1 MPRRVAALVLTTAA
15 AIACLLPAAPAPLRW
30 LGPEYTNADGI
41 RLARIPA
48 GAFWM
53 GPPNDGDEASPRMP
67 RHRVCISRPFY
78 IGVHEVTQGQYE
90 RVMGKNPS
98 WFSKGTG
105 GRERVKGVD
114 ASRLPVESVSW
125 HDAMEFCA
133 RLSARPADRN
143 AGRVYRLPTEAEW
156 EYACRAG
163 EKEYRRYSFG
173 HSLTGKANHS
183 CDGASLSRSAVVG
196 SYAANAWGL
205 HDMHGNVAEWC
216 LDWHGETYYKDS
228 PPADPRGPAEGEWR
242 VVRGGDYGTYAWGC
256 RSANRSAQP
265 PECKTQG
272 LGFRVVMVPGR

>member
-205 HDMHGNVAEWC
+205 HDMHGNVWEWC
-216 LDWHGETYYKDS
+216 EDWYAAGPRRAVGGPARGEMKVMRGGSWQNHARLCRSAARESMTPTY
-228 PPADPRGPAEGEWR
+228 RGPA
-242 VVRGGDYGTYAWGC
+242 C
-256 RSANRSAQP
+256 
-265 PECKTQG
+265 
-272 LGFRVVMVPGR
+272 GFRVVLEVG